1 MVISELKLKR
11 AYAFYDECDGYR
23 ILVDRLWP
31 RGITKERLH
40 CELWAK
46 NISPSQE
53 LRKTFHGENYFLDFK
68 EAYVMELEKNPE
80 VSSFIDLCREKLA
93 EGNVTLVYAAKNEI
107 CNNAVVLKEWLLEKI
122 SENS

>member
-1 MVISELKLKR
+1 MATSELKLKR
-11 AYAFYDECDGYR
+11 VYTACDECDGYR

-40 CELWAK
+40 CEMWAK

-53 LRKTFHGENYFLDFK
+53 LRKAFHGGNHFLGFK
-68 EAYVMELEKNPE
+68 EAYVLELEKNME
-80 VSSFIDLCREKLA
+80 ASSFIALCREKLA
-93 EGNVTLVYAAKNEI
+93 KGNVTLVYAAKNEI

-122 SENS
+122 NKNS